1 MRGER
6 WYRRGVPS
14 DAATHTLVIGAGPAG
29 LAAARALS
37 QRGIPYD
44 QVERHHSVGGI
55 WDIDNPGSPM
65 YTSAHF
71 ISSRTMSDFPGF
83 PMPEDYPDYPS
94 QRQILTYLRDF
105 SDAYGLTER
114 ITFDRSVTR
123 LEATDGGWRVNFDD
137 GSRREYRFVIAATGT
152 QWHPRLPQW
161 PGTFDGEIRHSRDFT
176 DADDLVGKRVLIVGA
191 GNSGCDIACDVGRR
205 AERTFLSVRR
215 GYWFI
220 PKHIFGIPS
229 DVFADSGPHLP
240 LPVEQRVFGAM
251 LRTLNGDVTRLG
263 LPQPDHRL
271 FESHPILNTEIL
283 ARLQHGDVIAKPD
296 IDRFDGDSVV
306 FTDGTRET
314 IDVIIAATG
323 YRHAIPYAQE
333 YFGTEDH
340 PDDLYLSV
348 FSRRHRGLMA
358 MGFIETNSGAYRL
371 FDQSAQIVAG
381 YIDDALHHPARAER
395 FEQLIDRHHP
405 DLTGGI
411 RFIDSPRHLGYVD
424 SAALRRIYDR
434 VLRQMEWSAA

>member
-1 MRGER
+1 MS
-6 WYRRGVPS
+6 S
-14 DAATHTLVIGAGPAG
+14 DSSREVLIIGAGPAG

-37 QRGIPYD
+37 ERRIPYD
-44 QVERHHSVGGI
+44 QVERHDGVGGI
-55 WDIDNPGSPM
+55 WDIDNPGTPM
-65 YTSAHF
+65 YSSAHF

-94 QRQILTYLRDF
+94 QRQILDYLTAF
-105 SDAYGLTER
+105 ADAFGLTER
-114 ITFDRSVTR
+114 ITFGRSVTHI
-123 LEATDGGWRVNFDD
+123 EKDGERWRVTFDD
-137 GSRREYRFVIAATGT
+137 GSRQDYSFVVAATGT
-152 QWHPRLPQW
+152 QWHPRLPEW
-161 PGTFDGEIRHSRDFT
+161 PGDFDGEIRHSREFR
-176 DADDLVGKRVLIVGA
+176 DADDLVGKRVLVIGA

-205 AERTFLSVRR
+205 AEQTFLSVRR

-240 LPVEQRVFGAM
+240 LAVEQRVFGAM

-263 LPQPDHRL
+263 LPKPDHRL
-271 FESHPILNTEIL
+271 FETHPILNTEIL

-296 IDRFDGDSVV
+296 IDHLDQDGVV
-306 FTDGTRET
+306 FTDGSREQ

-323 YRHAIPYAQE
+323 YRHAIPYAQNL
-333 YFGTEDH
+333 FGPEDH

-371 FDQSAQIVAG
+371 FDSSARIVAG
-381 YIDDALHHPARAER
+381 YIDDCLHHPEQARR
-395 FEQLIDRHHP
+395 FDELIERHHP

-411 RFIDSPRHLGYVD
+411 RFIDSPRHRDYVD
-424 SAALRRIYDR
+424 STTLAKMYDR
-434 VLRQMEWSAA
+434 VLRQMHWAAA

>member
-1 MRGER
+1 MPVDVAPE
-6 WYRRGVPS
+6 
-14 DAATHTLVIGAGPAG
+14 TLIIGAGPAG
-29 LAAARALS
+29 LAAARALHH
-37 QRGIPYD
+37 RGISYD
-44 QVERHHSVGGI
+44 QVERHHGVGGI

-94 QRQILTYLRDF
+94 QRQILAYLQAFADE
-105 SDAYGLTER
+105 YGLTDR
-114 ITFDRSVTR
+114 IEFGRSVTD
-123 LEATDGGWRVNFDD
+123 LDTIDGGWRVTFDD
-137 GSRREYRFVIAATGT
+137 GTRRSYRFVIAATGT
-152 QWHPRLPQW
+152 QWHPRLPHW
-161 PGTFDGEIRHSRDFT
+161 PGHFNGEIRHSRDFR
-176 DADDLVGKRVLIVGA
+176 DADDLVGERVLIVGA

-205 AERTFLSVRR
+205 ADRTYLSVRR

-220 PKHIFGIPS
+220 PKHIFGIPA

-240 LPVEQRVFGAM
+240 LAVEQRVFGAM

-263 LPQPDHRL
+263 LPRPDHRL
-271 FESHPILNTEIL
+271 FETHPILNTEIL

-296 IDRFDGDSVV
+296 IERLDGDSVV
-306 FTDGTRET
+306 FADGSRER
-314 IDVIIAATG
+314 IDVIITATG
-323 YRHAIPYAQE
+323 YRHAVPYAQDL
-333 YFGTEDH
+333 FGPEDH

-348 FSRRHRGLMA
+348 FSRRHRGLIA

-371 FDQSAQIVAG
+371 FDQSARIVAG
-381 YIDDALHHPARAER
+381 YIDDALHDPTRAAR

-411 RFIDSPRHLGYVD
+411 RFIDSPRHRGYVD

-434 VLRQMEWSAA
+434 VLTQMDWSAA